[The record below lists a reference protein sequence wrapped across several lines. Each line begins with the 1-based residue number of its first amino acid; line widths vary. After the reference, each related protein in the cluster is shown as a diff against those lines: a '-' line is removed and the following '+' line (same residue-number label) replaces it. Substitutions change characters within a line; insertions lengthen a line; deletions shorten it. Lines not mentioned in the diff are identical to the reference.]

1 MLPIK
6 SPSDN
11 KIIQWLTVT
20 IDIDDQRRAVQLKS
34 NFLANMSHELRTY
47 VFFEIFSLNYA
58 TNIVYLVNKAALTL
72 EANVLVANSH
82 HHANIRPFSGDRKS
96 VV

>member
-34 NFLANMSHELRTY
+34 NFLANMSHELRT
-47 VFFEIFSLNYA
+47 
-58 TNIVYLVNKAALTL
+58 
-72 EANVLVANSH
+72 
-82 HHANIRPFSGDRKS
+82 
-96 VV
+96 